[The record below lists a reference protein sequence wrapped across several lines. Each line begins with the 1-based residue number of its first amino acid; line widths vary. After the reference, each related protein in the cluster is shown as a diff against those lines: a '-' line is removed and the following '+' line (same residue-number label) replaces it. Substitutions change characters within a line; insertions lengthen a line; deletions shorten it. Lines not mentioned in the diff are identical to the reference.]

1 MNPSFL
7 YVTLAAAT
15 APQAGEQQLLDVDA
29 TAIINF
35 LLFLLT
41 MAVLYP
47 LLWKPYLKVRAER
60 VTRVEGY
67 KEEAR
72 RLEAEASARLA
83 KVEAELGEA
92 RRAASA
98 ERARVRSEALK
109 REQQVLAAAQAQAQ
123 KSLNEARGRVDQALI
138 AERKTVASRA
148 QALGREAAERI
159 LGRRIAA

>member
-1 MNPSFL
+1 MNPLSI
-7 YVTLAAAT
+7 YVTLAAGT

-29 TAIINF
+29 TVFINF
-35 LLFLLT
+35 GLFLLT
-41 MAVLYP
+41 MLVLYP

-60 VTRVEGY
+60 VTRVEGH

-72 RLEAEASARLA
+72 RLEAEAAARLS
-83 KVEAELGEA
+83 KVEAELAEA
-92 RRAASA
+92 RRQGSA
-98 ERARVRSEALK
+98 ERSRVRSEALK
-109 REQQVLAAAQAQAQ
+109 REQQVLAGAQAQAQ
-123 KSLNEARGRVDQALI
+123 KSLGEARARIDAALA

>member
-1 MNPSFL
+1 MNASFL
-7 YVTLAAAT
+7 YVTLAAGT

-29 TAIINF
+29 TALIMF
-35 LLFLLT
+35 GLFLLT
-41 MAVLYP
+41 MVVLRP
-47 LLWKPYLKVRAER
+47 LLWRPYLKVREER

-72 RLEAEASARLA
+72 RLEAEAGARLA
-83 KVEAELGEA
+83 RVEAELAAA
-92 RRAASA
+92 RREGSA
-98 ERARVRSEALK
+98 ERARVRAEALR
-109 REQQVLAAAQAQAQ
+109 REQQVLSAAQTQAQ
-123 KSLNEARGRVDQALI
+123 KSLGEARTRIDAALA